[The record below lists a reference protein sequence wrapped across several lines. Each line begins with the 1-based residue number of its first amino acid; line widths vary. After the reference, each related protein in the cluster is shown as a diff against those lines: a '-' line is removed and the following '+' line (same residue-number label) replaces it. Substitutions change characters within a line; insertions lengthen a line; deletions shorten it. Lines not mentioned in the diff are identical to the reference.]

1 LELTLNVKLYG
12 IAFVLGSLTLAIM
25 IWLGLTGPAQS
36 CGGSEIAPVV
46 AFQAV
51 RTPADLMAIFGADPT
66 ECRMALVDRLR
77 MSTERDLF
85 LFIPIYASFLAVLGF
100 AMNGSRLLLLF
111 LLAAVLVTVAGDA
124 VETLSQLWVLESI
137 DGGAYH
143 LAALSWGNGFKTLGL
158 SLVLAG
164 LASTIWPVQG
174 WLNKSLAIAL
184 CGLALVRAASLIAD
198 DLRPAA
204 PLMALVAFFLLWVYV
219 GARLVTRR
227 I

>member
-1 LELTLNVKLYG
+1 MTLNVKLYG

-25 IWLGLTGPAQS
+25 IWLGLTGPVQS

-66 ECRMALVDRLR
+66 ECRMALVDGLR

-100 AMNGSRLLLLF
+100 AVNGSRLALLF
-111 LLAAVLVTVAGDA
+111 LLAAVLGTVVGDA
-124 VETLSQLWVLESI
+124 LETLSQLWVLEAL
-137 DGGAYH
+137 DGGVHY
-143 LAALSWGNGFKTLGL
+143 LAALSWGNGLKTLGL

-164 LASTIWPVQG
+164 LASVIWPLQG
-174 WLNKSLAIAL
+174 RFST
-184 CGLALVRAASLIAD
+184 GLAMALGGLAVGRAASLIID

-204 PLMALVAFFLLWVYV
+204 PLMALAAFLLLWVYAAV
-219 GARLVTRR
+219 RLAIPRA
-227 I
+227 